1 MKTIQKILALI
12 YRRCWSRGADP
23 RQPKIKSKNPEKN
36 AEDTDFLYG
45 FGGYRICI
53 EPFVI

>member
-45 FGGYRICI
+45 FGGSYI
-53 EPFVI
+53 